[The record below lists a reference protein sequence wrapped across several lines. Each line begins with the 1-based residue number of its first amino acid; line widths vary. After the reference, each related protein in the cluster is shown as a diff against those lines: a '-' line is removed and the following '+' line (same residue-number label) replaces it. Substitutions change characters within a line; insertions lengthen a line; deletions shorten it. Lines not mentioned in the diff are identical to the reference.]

1 MTHNRQQVRA
11 LLDEAG
17 AEPRRSLGQ
26 NFVADPNTVRRI
38 VRLAGVQPG
47 DAVVEIGPGVGS
59 LTLALR
65 EAGASVVAVEIDPT
79 LAAIVRE
86 VTDDE
91 VSVVVTDALEVDWS
105 ELLASRPTWKLV
117 ANLPYNV
124 GATLV
129 LDVLQSAPMVESLMV
144 MVQQEVAARLV
155 AGPGS
160 KTYGIPSVK
169 LAWWADAEIVGS
181 VPPTVFVPRPHVD
194 SALVKVVR
202 HDRQPEDVSPTALAE
217 LLDTAF
223 GQRRKMLRK
232 SLGDRLDPTV
242 FAAAGLE
249 PTCRPEE
256 VGLDGWIAL
265 TRAAQA
271 GGTGS

>member
-1 MTHNRQQVRA
+1 VTHNRQQVRA

-129 LDVLQSAPMVESLMV
+129 LDVLQSAPMVESLLV

-202 HDRQPEDVSPTALAE
+202 HDRQPDDVSLTALAE

-232 SLGDRLDPTV
+232 SLGDRLDPAV
-242 FAAAGLE
+242 FAAAAVE
-249 PTCRPEE
+249 PTGRPEDVDLE
-256 VGLDGWIAL
+256 GWIAL
-265 TRAAQA
+265 TRAARTQA
-271 GGTGS
+271 TGS

>member
-1 MTHNRQQVRA
+1 MTHSRQQVRA
-11 LLDEAG
+11 LLDAAG

-26 NFVADPNTVRRI
+26 NFVADPNTVRRV
-38 VRLAGVQPG
+38 VRLAGVHPG

-79 LAAIVRE
+79 LAAIVAE
-86 VTDDE
+86 VTDDDVE
-91 VSVVVTDALEVDWS
+91 VVVADALEVDWVD
-105 ELLASRPTWKLV
+105 LLASRSTWKLV
-117 ANLPYNV
+117 ANLPYNI

-129 LDVLQSAPMVESLMV
+129 LDVLQSAPMVDSLLV
-144 MVQQEVAARLV
+144 MVQQEVAERLV

-181 VPPTVFVPRPHVD
+181 VPPTVFVPRPRVD
-194 SALVKVVR
+194 SALVKVDR
-202 HDRQPEDVSPTALAE
+202 HDRQPEDVSPIALAE

-242 FAAAGLE
+242 FTAAAVA
-249 PTCRPEE
+249 PTCRPED
-256 VGLDGWIAL
+256 VDLDGWIAL
-265 TRAAQA
+265 TRAAQTQA
-271 GGTGS
+271 TGS